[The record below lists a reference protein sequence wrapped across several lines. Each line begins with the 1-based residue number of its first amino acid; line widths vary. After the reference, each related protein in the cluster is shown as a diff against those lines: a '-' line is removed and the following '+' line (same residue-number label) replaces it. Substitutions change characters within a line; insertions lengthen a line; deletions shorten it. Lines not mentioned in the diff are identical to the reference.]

1 MTARQP
7 LFMLLMAALALGAV
21 GAEAANPTEA
31 QICEAFE
38 NTYAVRWRSPSES
51 RSQVRV
57 QIDQGSAEEQFD
69 ACCRSHTVA
78 VAPAVLMFLF
88 VSPKKPC
95 TQR

>member
-1 MTARQP
+1 MTLKQP
-7 LFMLLMAALALGAV
+7 LFMLIVAALALGAV
-21 GAEAANPTEA
+21 GAEAANPTKA
-31 QICEAFE
+31 QKCEAFK
-38 NTYAVRWRSPSES
+38 NTYAVRWRSPPES

-69 ACCRSHTVA
+69 VCCRSHTV
-78 VAPAVLMFLF
+78 VVVPGVLMFLF